1 MKSVKCICKVTMIF
15 RGRSFQPGELLWIE
29 GVTDE
34 EYDFLTKN
42 DYVTLCQEIAKVET
56 EPETTALDSPPEKA
70 VVRRGRKRKI

>member
-1 MKSVKCICKVTMIF
+1 MKSVKCICKITFIF

-42 DYVTLCQEIAKVET
+42 QYVTLCQESEREI

-70 VVRRGRKRKI
+70 VVRRGRKRKA